1 MNKEIKI
8 GSIVEVYTG
17 PLSKALDS
25 DFAISK
31 YNLNLSEIDYGFIKS
46 IDEKH
51 HRYFIKFFK
60 FSDSYLENYGVHE
73 IRILRVIDS
82 ESYIN
87 E

>member
-25 DFAISK
+25 DFSISK
-31 YNLNLSEIDYGFIKS
+31 YDLDKSEIDYGFIKS
-46 IDEKH
+46 IDREHNK
-51 HRYFIKFFK
+51 YFIKFFNCI
-60 FSDSYLENYGVHE
+60 DSYLENYGVHE